1 MKKKQKDCFKNFP
14 VHVLIEKMRVKYFR
28 NTDFLHELLF
38 YDEVSVIKISQAFR
52 RYARSYKI
60 EIIVSKNPLAQLEA
74 SK

>member
-14 VHVLIEKMRVKYFR
+14 VHVLIEKMCVKYLR
-28 NTDFLHELLF
+28 NIDFLHKLLF
-38 YDEVSVIKISQAFR
+38 YDDVSVIKVSQAFR

-60 EIIVSKNPLAQLEA
+60 EIIDSKNPLAQLEA

>member
-14 VHVLIEKMRVKYFR
+14 VHALIEKMRVKYLR
-28 NTDFLHELLF
+28 NIDFLHELLF
-38 YDEVSVIKISQAFR
+38 YDEVSVIKISQASR